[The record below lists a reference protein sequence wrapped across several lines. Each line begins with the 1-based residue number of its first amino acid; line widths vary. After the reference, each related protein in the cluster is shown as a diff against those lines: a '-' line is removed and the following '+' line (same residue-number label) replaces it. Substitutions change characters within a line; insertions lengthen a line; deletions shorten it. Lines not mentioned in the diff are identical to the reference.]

1 MAAVGL
7 LLNPPKFSQ
16 SDVSYVSYESCELCK
31 KKTGANGGVRSL
43 HCRGKGFGLR
53 ARVVGSSSAVVP
65 SPWRLLHRRWKAK
78 DWRRQGAS
86 HQRGNDS
93 GNAIKERQRQCQCGG
108 NQKVRTKQ
116 QESPTKQQGWTEQDI
131 YTAGKRQSRRT
142 LASTQERLPGA
153 LCLIFK
159 L

>member
-1 MAAVGL
+1 MCL
-7 LLNPPKFSQ
+7 MCLMNP
-16 SDVSYVSYESCELCK
+16 VSYAK
-31 KKTGANGGVRSL
+31 KKKPGENGDVRSL
-43 HCRGKGFGLR
+43 RCKCKGFGLR

-93 GNAIKERQRQCQCGG
+93 GNAKERQRPTTDNEQRLGRGKPCQCGG

-116 QESPTKQQGWTEQDI
+116 EESPTKQQGWTEQDI
-131 YTAGKRQSRRT
+131 YKKRASGKADAPWRQN
-142 LASTQERLPGA
+142 ASKVL
-153 LCLIFK
+153 FV
-159 L
+159 